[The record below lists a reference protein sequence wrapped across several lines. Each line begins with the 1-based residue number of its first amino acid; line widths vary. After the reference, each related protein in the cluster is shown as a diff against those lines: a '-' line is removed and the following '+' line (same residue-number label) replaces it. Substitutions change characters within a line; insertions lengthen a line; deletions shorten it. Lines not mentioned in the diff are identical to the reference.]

1 MGASDSQES
10 SSLSYV
16 SVAVAWMIVNKIAPA
31 MLANSPSAVVPV
43 HVNLG

>member
-1 MGASDSQES
+1 MVASDSQES

-16 SVAVAWMIVNKIAPA
+16 SVAVVWMIVNKIVQA
-31 MLANSPSAVVPV
+31 MSANNPSVVVPV